1 MPRASS
7 GYFFQGD
14 PPPDKSA
21 ASSEAGAPKGPGSFK
36 ERAGWAVQGLGLGLA
51 AALLA
56 WPAATWL
63 MKQSRP
69 AAPATVTAQMS
80 PSHQSVKPTVQAAA
94 PVPRAGTADFGK
106 TKASPQARQLAQW
119 VMAGFDHGGRPFAI
133 LDKRQAH
140 VFVFQPDGKLLSH
153 TPVLLGYASGD
164 DSVAGIGLRPIA
176 EVKPSERTTPA
187 GRFVAQPGKN
197 ALNEDV
203 LWVDYEAAVSMHRV
217 RVTNPAERRLERLA
231 TPSPKDNR
239 ISFGC
244 INMPVKFFET
254 QLWPNLGKKGG
265 IVYVLPE
272 KKPMEQ
278 VFGEQMKRAAA
289 GLPT

>member
-1 MPRASS
+1 MQRASS
-7 GYFFQGD
+7 GYFSGD
-14 PPPDKSA
+14 PPPDQTPA
-21 ASSEAGAPKGPGSFK
+21 TPEK
-36 ERAGWAVQGLGLGLA
+36 ESLKQRAGWVVQGLALGLG

-56 WPAATWL
+56 WPAAQFIV
-63 MKQSRP
+63 KQVRP
-69 AAPATVTAQMS
+69 AAPVTAQARVPQPAS
-80 PSHQSVKPTVQAAA
+80 PPAIAPA
-94 PVPRAGTADFGK
+94 PVPRSGTADFGK
-106 TKASPQARQLAQW
+106 AKASPQARQLAQW

-133 LDKRQAH
+133 LDKRQAK
-140 VFVFQPDGKLLSH
+140 VFVFHPDGKLAGD
-153 TPVLLGYASGD
+153 TPVLLGYAAGD

-176 EVKPSERTTPA
+176 EVLPSERTTPA
-187 GRFVAQPGKN
+187 GRFVAQPGRN
-197 ALNEDV
+197 TLNENV
-203 LWVDYEAAVSMHRV
+203 LWVDYDAAVSMHRV
-217 RVTNPAERRLERLA
+217 RVTDPSERRLERLA

-244 INMPVKFFET
+244 INMPVKFFEN
-254 QLWPNLGKKGG
+254 QLWPLLGQRGG